1 MKKNFLSIDDVSD
14 EELTWLVDKSIEFAN
29 RSDSTTPFL
38 GKIAAMIF
46 EKPSLRTKVSFD
58 IACYELG
65 GHGIY
70 LSSDEVGLD
79 LREPVEDVAKVLS
92 SWAALI
98 IARVNSHRTLDR
110 LAVSSSVP
118 VINALSDMEHPC
130 QALADILTIK
140 QEFGSIQGLNI
151 AYVGD
156 ANNCALS
163 LGLAAVSQGANYRI
177 ISPEAYGFN
186 TSDSQKILTRRVAAQ
201 KNALVEFYSGV
212 SPMDAI
218 WGSHVIYTD
227 VWTSMGQESETEIRK
242 SAFQGFQ
249 VNEKLL
255 ELADQ
260 DAIVLHP
267 MPVHYGEEMSLGM
280 LDHSQ
285 SRAYQQAENRLH
297 AQKAIITY
305 LMSSV

>member
-98 IARVNSHRTLDR
+98 VARVNSHSTLDR
-110 LAVSSSVP
+110 LSVSSSIP
-118 VINALSDMEHPC
+118 VINALSDIEHPC
-130 QALADILTIK
+130 QALADILTVK
-140 QEFGSIQGLNI
+140 QKFGSIQGLNI

-163 LGLAAVSQGANYRI
+163 LGLAAVSQGANYKI
-177 ISPEAYGFN
+177 ISPEAYGFSAN
-186 TSDSQKILTRRVAAQ
+186 DQHKILARASGE
-201 KNALVEFYSGV
+201 KNAEVEFYTGT
-212 SPMDAI
+212 SPKDAI
-218 WGSHVIYTD
+218 EGSHVIYTD
-227 VWTSMGQESETEIRK
+227 VWTSMGQESETETRK

-255 ELADQ
+255 ELADRE
-260 DAIVLHP
+260 AIVLHP